1 MKEKRTSKLL
11 FLSNLLIRLV
21 LDSLSKLEDDR
32 RCWRLVNGV
41 LFEKSKATVV
51 PELQQMIA
59 NLGAVV
65 KQLNDALLLKK
76 QESAQLEKAYDSIM
90 KQAKARRAEQQDDR
104 EVKSGGVLV

>member
-1 MKEKRTSKLL
+1 MNAKKISKQQQTQT
-11 FLSNLLIRLV
+11 FRLV
-21 LDSLSKLEDDR
+21 LESISKLEDDR

-41 LFEKSKATVV
+41 LFEKAKKEVV

-76 QESAQLEKAYDSIM
+76 
-90 KQAKARRAEQQDDR
+90 
-104 EVKSGGVLV
+104 

>member
-1 MKEKRTSKLL
+1 MLE
-11 FLSNLLIRLV
+11 
-21 LDSLSKLEDDR
+21 SLEKLEDDR

-41 LFEKSKATVV
+41 LFEKTKLEVV
-51 PELQQMIA
+51 PELLQMIN
-59 NLGAVV
+59 NLTAVV

-76 QESAQLEKAYDSIM
+76 QESAQLERAYDSIM

>member
-1 MKEKRTSKLL
+1 MNAKKISKQQRTQT
-11 FLSNLLIRLV
+11 FRLV
-21 LDSLSKLEDDR
+21 LESISKLEDDR

-41 LFEKSKATVV
+41 LFEKAKKEVV

-76 QESAQLEKAYDSIM
+76 
-90 KQAKARRAEQQDDR
+90 
-104 EVKSGGVLV
+104 